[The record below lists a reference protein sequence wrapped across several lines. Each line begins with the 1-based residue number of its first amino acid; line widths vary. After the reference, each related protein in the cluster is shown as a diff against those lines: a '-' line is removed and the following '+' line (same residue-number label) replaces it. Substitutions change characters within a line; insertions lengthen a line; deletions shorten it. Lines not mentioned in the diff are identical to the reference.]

1 MGNQQ
6 AAAAQPQGHAAGER
20 VNAPTEADVLTAHG
34 FRLLA
39 RADEAR
45 PAFRLGLV
53 AAALFAF
60 TEADYGH
67 PETADELGAAMRGG
81 GDGGGDHADQ

>member
-1 MGNQQ
+1 M
-6 AAAAQPQGHAAGER
+6 
-20 VNAPTEADVLTAHG
+20 NAPTEADVLTAHG

-45 PAFRLGLV
+45 PAHRLGLV

-60 TEADYGH
+60 TEADHGH
-67 PETADELGAAMRGG
+67 PETAAELGAGG
-81 GDGGGDHADQ
+81 GTGGNQTDQ

>member
-1 MGNQQ
+1 MNE
-6 AAAAQPQGHAAGER
+6 A
-20 VNAPTEADVLTAHG
+20 ADVLTAHG

-60 TEADYGH
+60 TEADHGH
-67 PETADELGAAMRGG
+67 PDTAAELGAAITG

>member
-1 MGNQQ
+1 MGVGDLRPHHRRMGEAVNE
-6 AAAAQPQGHAAGER
+6 AAE
-20 VNAPTEADVLTAHG
+20 VLTAHG

-60 TEADYGH
+60 TEADYGY
-67 PETADELGAAMRGG
+67 PETADELGA

>member
-1 MGNQQ
+1 M
-6 AAAAQPQGHAAGER
+6 
-20 VNAPTEADVLTAHG
+20 NAPTEADVLTAHG

-45 PAFRLGLV
+45 PAHRLGLV

-60 TEADYGH
+60 TEADHGH
-67 PETADELGAAMRGG
+67 PETAAELGGG
-81 GDGGGDHADQ
+81 GTGGNQTDQ

>member
-1 MGNQQ
+1 M
-6 AAAAQPQGHAAGER
+6 
-20 VNAPTEADVLTAHG
+20 NAPTEADVLTAHG

-39 RADEAR
+39 RSDEAR

-53 AAALFAF
+53 AAALSAF
-60 TEADYGH
+60 TEADYGY
-67 PETADELGAAMRGG
+67 PETADELGA

>member
-1 MGNQQ
+1 MNE
-6 AAAAQPQGHAAGER
+6 AAE
-20 VNAPTEADVLTAHG
+20 VLTAHG

-60 TEADYGH
+60 TAAGHGH
-67 PETADELGAAMRGG
+67 PDTDTTRSGVFSREQWFATGPARAGR
-81 GDGGGDHADQ
+81 

>member
-1 MGNQQ
+1 MN
-6 AAAAQPQGHAAGER
+6 
-20 VNAPTEADVLTAHG
+20 VPTEAAVLTAHG

-45 PAFRLGLV
+45 PAYRLGLV

-60 TEADYGH
+60 TEADHGH

>member
-45 PAFRLGLV
+45 PVYRPGLI
-53 AAALFAF
+53 AAALLAF
-60 TEADYGH
+60 TDAEHGH
-67 PETADELGAAMRGG
+67 PATAADIDHAIRG
-81 GDGGGDHADQ
+81 GDGRGDNPDL

>member
-1 MGNQQ
+1 M
-6 AAAAQPQGHAAGER
+6 
-20 VNAPTEADVLTAHG
+20 NAPTEADVLTAHG

-67 PETADELGAAMRGG
+67 PETADDLGAAIAG
-81 GDGGGDHADQ
+81 GDGGGNQTDQ

>member
-1 MGNQQ
+1 MNE
-6 AAAAQPQGHAAGER
+6 AAE
-20 VNAPTEADVLTAHG
+20 VLTAHG

-53 AAALFAF
+53 AAALLAF

-67 PETADELGAAMRGG
+67 PETAVELDTAIRGG
-81 GDGGGDHADQ
+81 GTGGNQTDQ

>member
-1 MGNQQ
+1 MNE
-6 AAAAQPQGHAAGER
+6 AAE
-20 VNAPTEADVLTAHG
+20 VLTAHG

-45 PAFRLGLV
+45 PAYRLGLV

-60 TEADYGH
+60 TEADHGH
-67 PETADELGAAMRGG
+67 PETAAELGAAMRGG
-81 GDGGGDHADQ
+81 GDARGNQTDQ

>member
-1 MGNQQ
+1 MNE
-6 AAAAQPQGHAAGER
+6 AAE
-20 VNAPTEADVLTAHG
+20 VLTAHG

-67 PETADELGAAMRGG
+67 PETADELGAAG
-81 GDGGGDHADQ
+81 GDSGGNQTDQ

>member
-1 MGNQQ
+1 MNE
-6 AAAAQPQGHAAGER
+6 AAE
-20 VNAPTEADVLTAHG
+20 VLTAHG

-60 TEADYGH
+60 TEADHGH
-67 PETADELGAAMRGG
+67 PDTATELDAVMRGG
-81 GDGGGDHADQ
+81 DSGGDQTDQ

>member
-1 MGNQQ
+1 MGVGDVRPHHRRMGEAVNE
-6 AAAAQPQGHAAGER
+6 AAE
-20 VNAPTEADVLTAHG
+20 VLTAHG

-39 RADEAR
+39 RSDEAR

-60 TEADYGH
+60 TEADYGY
-67 PETADELGAAMRGG
+67 PETADELGA

>member
-1 MGNQQ
+1 MN
-6 AAAAQPQGHAAGER
+6 
-20 VNAPTEADVLTAHG
+20 VPTEAAVLTAHG

-67 PETADELGAAMRGG
+67 PETAAELGAAMRGG
-81 GDGGGDHADQ
+81 GDSGGNRTDQ

>member
-1 MGNQQ
+1 MNE
-6 AAAAQPQGHAAGER
+6 AAE
-20 VNAPTEADVLTAHG
+20 VLTAHG

-45 PAFRLGLV
+45 PAYQLGLV

-67 PETADELGAAMRGG
+67 PETADELGAAIRGG
-81 GDGGGDHADQ
+81 DSGGNQTDQ

>member
-45 PAFRLGLV
+45 PVYRPGLI
-53 AAALFAF
+53 AAALLAF
-60 TEADYGH
+60 TDAEHGH
-67 PETADELGAAMRGG
+67 PATAADIDHAIRG
-81 GDGGGDHADQ
+81 GDGRGDNPDR